1 MPDELRPTP
10 LPATSAP
17 RRPWSQPSH
26 VDEPIIDAARVPL
39 SAYFGRQGPSWS
51 RSHKLSMYV
60 WLHVL
65 RPVITISV
73 WAAGLWYAWPYV
85 LDAPTQA
92 DTQRLLWLYAAI
104 IGGIFMLM
112 LVAAPLRRG
121 RQSQKQSQAFVS
133 DDSSLMALADYIEV
147 APAQLGLYQKT
158 RRLFVQHGPH
168 GQLRTAMTSNPGA
181 QTSLARQ
188 PLMIEAS

>member
-1 MPDELRPTP
+1 M
-10 LPATSAP
+10 
-17 RRPWSQPSH
+17 RRPWSQPTH

-39 SAYFGRQGPSWS
+39 SAYLDRQGPAWS
-51 RSHKLSMYV
+51 RPHKLSMYV
-60 WLHVL
+60 WLHLL
-65 RPVITISV
+65 RPVVTISV

-104 IGGIFMLM
+104 IGGIFCLM

-121 RQSQKQSQAFVS
+121 RQKQSQAFVS

-158 RRLFVQHGPH
+158 RRLFVQHSPH
-168 GQLRTAMTSNPGA
+168 GRLRSAMTSNPDA
-181 QTSLARQ
+181 QPVLARP